1 MNLTRIIQ
9 LLSELLTIALIV
21 RIFFLRLHSVYRVF
35 CVFLVFELL
44 STSVTFLEVIL
55 HNRMLDYRITWMA
68 MKGIVWVLWLWMV
81 YALLKAILANLPG
94 ILKLSQK
101 VLNYVFPAAIAIA
114 VITAR
119 PELSA
124 SHVAGFVNPIDRAL
138 ALTLILDRVIA
149 TVALLVLL
157 AMLIFI
163 LWFPVQMPRNLALF
177 SVGFVIYFAAKTVFL
192 LFHNFRAHEMTDRL
206 TDLVSNASSL
216 VLIACFVYWLAF
228 LNSEGEIAPIR
239 IGHSWRVDEQTRL
252 IGQLEA
258 MNAALLR
265 SARR

>member
-1 MNLTRIIQ
+1 
-9 LLSELLTIALIV
+9 
-21 RIFFLRLHSVYRVF
+21 
-35 CVFLVFELL
+35 
-44 STSVTFLEVIL
+44 
-55 HNRMLDYRITWMA
+55 
-68 MKGIVWVLWLWMV
+68 MKAISWVLWMWMV

-94 ILKLSQK
+94 ILSLSQK
-101 VLNYVFPAAIAIA
+101 VLSYVFPAAVLIA
-114 VITAR
+114 VLTVR

-124 SHVAGFVNPIDRAL
+124 SGQAGVLNPVDRAVAI
-138 ALTLILDRVIA
+138 ALVLDRVIA

-177 SVGFVIYFAAKTVFL
+177 SVGFVIYFAAKTIFL
-192 LFHNFRAHEMTDRL
+192 LFRDFFAHDL
-206 TDLVSNASSL
+206 TELISNAISL

-228 LNSEGEIAPIR
+228 LNSEGEISSVR
-239 IGHSWRVDEQTRL
+239 MGHSWRAEEQNRL
-252 IGQLEA
+252 LGQLEA

>member
-9 LLSELLTIALIV
+9 LVSELLTIALIV
-21 RIFFLRLHSVYRVF
+21 RIFYLHLHWVYRVF
-35 CVFLVFELL
+35 SIFLIFEIL
-44 STSVTFLEVIL
+44 STSVAFVELIL
-55 HNRMLDYRITWMA
+55 HSKVLDYRLTWLG
-68 MKGIVWVLWLWMV
+68 MKVISWVLWLWMV

-94 ILKLSQK
+94 ILSLSQK
-101 VLNYVFPAAIAIA
+101 VLNYIFPAAVLLA
-114 VITAR
+114 VLTVR

-124 SHVAGFVNPIDRAL
+124 SGEAGELNRIDRAVSI
-138 ALTLILDRVIA
+138 ALVLDRVIA
-149 TVALLVLL
+149 TVALLVLV

-192 LFHNFRAHEMTDRL
+192 LFRNFAAHGL
-206 TDLVSNASSL
+206 TPIVSNGISL

-228 LNSEGEIAPIR
+228 INSEGEISSVR
-239 IGHSWRVDEQTRL
+239 MGHSWRVEEQNRL
-252 IGQLEA
+252 MGQLEA